1 MSEIVKTLLKDV
13 GIDFDTS
20 VVITDIHE
28 EKVEKERIATKKRAK
43 QKLRRKKLAEKTKL
57 NKSIFEEKIPQKEID
72 GSKTSKLLK
81 EVGIDF
87 APRKTVVEKIEKFE
101 EIVKEEIVKVETFA
115 EEEKVHQKTI
125 EKPEKEEVKYGYT
138 VKKEIIDTSSLND
151 IIDVFDGNYVVSRP
165 DFSNEDMVS
174 PATEKIADQ
183 QSKESLI
190 ETLPLRQEL
199 DLFKKN
205 IMEQVFRN
213 TSAAVGNLS
222 GAGGG
227 EVRLEFLDD
236 IDVSGRG
243 HKSILMYN
251 DITSKYEVADPDLDA
266 GISNEDDSGD
276 EIILNATT
284 SGGADESGSIQ
295 QENNTRMAASTN
307 TTVSSLSLSTPT
319 LTLTD
324 SESDTVTVNLSG
336 LIPNTATALAS
347 GRTIGM
353 TGDVTW
359 TSASFDGSGN
369 VTGTAAIGSG
379 VIVNA
384 DINSSAAVT
393 FSKMENLTVSRALVS
408 DGSGDVSV
416 SNVTSSEVNMLDG
429 GTSATGTTLA
439 GADRVITNDA
449 GTMVQVA
456 LTDFDTYFD
465 GSLSFPALT
474 AANTFSATQSGSIT
488 ALSDGANISVN
499 LAANN
504 HFSVT
509 LAGNRT
515 LDNPSNIVAGT
526 SGSFFLTQDGT
537 GSRTLSYGSQYDFA
551 GGTAPTLTTTAAA
564 VDRIDYIART
574 TTSLH
579 CVFTGNLS

>member
-28 EKVEKERIATKKRAK
+28 EKVEKERIAKKKRAE
-43 QKLRRKKLAEKTKL
+43 QKHRRKKLAEKTKL
-57 NKSIFEEKIPQKEID
+57 NKRIFEEKIPQKDID
-72 GSKTSKLLK
+72 ESKTSKLLK

-87 APRKTVVEKIEKFE
+87 APRKPAVEKIEKVE
-101 EIVKEEIVKVETFA
+101 EIDKIPFPEVKCHSGLAK
-115 EEEKVHQKTI
+115 EKQ
-125 EKPEKEEVKYGYT
+125 EKEEVKYGYT
-138 VKKEIIDTSSLND
+138 VKKEILDTSGLDD

-165 DFSNEDMVS
+165 DFSNEDMIS
-174 PATEKIADQ
+174 PATEKITDQ
-183 QSKESLI
+183 KSKEPLI
-190 ETLPLRQEL
+190 EISPLRQEL

-222 GAGGG
+222 GAGSG

-236 IDVSGRG
+236 IDRDTAKVNNKFLKYQSSSGKWIG
-243 HKSILMYN
+243 S
-251 DITSKYEVADPDLDA
+251 DA
-266 GISNEDDSGD
+266 
-276 EIILNATT
+276 A
-284 SGGADESGSIQ
+284 
-295 QENNTRMAASTN
+295 
-307 TTVSSLSLSTPT
+307 VPT
-319 LTLTD
+319 
-324 SESDTVTVNLSG
+324 TVTVTDNESTNEHNAIVFVADADLDGGTVELESDGDLKYNPNSGTVTATTFSGALSG
-336 LIPNTATALAS
+336 NATTATALAT
-347 GRTIGM
+347 GRTIAM

-369 VTGTAAIGSG
+369 VTATAAIGSG
-379 VIVNA
+379 VVVNA
-384 DINSSAAVT
+384 DISGSAAVA

-439 GADRVITNDA
+439 GTDRVITNDA

-474 AANTFSATQSGSIT
+474 TANTFSATQSGSIT

-515 LDNPSNIVAGT
+515 LDNPTNIVAGT
-526 SGSFFLTQDGT
+526 SGSFFITQDGT

>member
-28 EKVEKERIATKKRAK
+28 EKVEKERIATKKRAE
-43 QKLRRKKLAEKTKL
+43 QKHRRKKLAEKTKL
-57 NKSIFEEKIPQKEID
+57 KKIIFEEKIPQKDID

-87 APRKTVVEKIEKFE
+87 APRKPAVEKIEKVE
-101 EIVKEEIVKVETFA
+101 EIDKIPFPEVKCYSGLAK
-115 EEEKVHQKTI
+115 EKL
-125 EKPEKEEVKYGYT
+125 EKEEVKYGYT
-138 VKKEIIDTSSLND
+138 VKKEIIDTSGLGD

-222 GAGGG
+222 GAGSG

-236 IDVSGRG
+236 IDSSTAKVNNKFLKYQSSSGKWIG
-243 HKSILMYN
+243 S
-251 DITSKYEVADPDLDA
+251 D
-266 GISNEDDSGD
+266 
-276 EIILNATT
+276 TT
-284 SGGADESGSIQ
+284 A
-295 QENNTRMAASTN
+295 
-307 TTVSSLSLSTPT
+307 PT
-319 LTLTD
+319 
-324 SESDTVTVNLSG
+324 TVTVTDNESTNEHNAIVFVADADLDGGTVELESDGDLKYNPNSGTVTATIFAGALSG
-336 LIPNTATALAS
+336 NATTATALAT
-347 GRTIGM
+347 GRTIAM

-369 VTGTAAIGSG
+369 VTATAAIGSG
-379 VIVNA
+379 VVVNA
-384 DINSSAAVT
+384 DINSSAAVA

-408 DGSGDVSV
+408 DGSGDVSI

-465 GSLSFPALT
+465 SSLSFPALS
-474 AANTFSATQSGSIT
+474 AANTFTATQSGSIT

-515 LDNPSNIVAGT
+515 LDNPTNIVAGT
-526 SGSFFLTQDGT
+526 SGSFFITQDGT
-537 GSRTLSYGSQYDFA
+537 GSRTLSYGSYYDFA
-551 GGTAPTLTTTAAA
+551 GGTAPTLTTTASKI
-564 VDRIDYIART
+564 DRIDYIART

-579 CVFTGNLS
+579 CVHTGDLS

>member
-43 QKLRRKKLAEKTKL
+43 QKIRRKKLAEKTKL
-57 NKSIFEEKIPQKEID
+57 NKSIFEEKIPQKDID

-87 APRKTVVEKIEKFE
+87 APRKPAVEKIEKVE
-101 EIVKEEIVKVETFA
+101 EIDKIPFPEVKCHSGLAK
-115 EEEKVHQKTI
+115 EKL
-125 EKPEKEEVKYGYT
+125 EKEEVKYGYT
-138 VKKEIIDTSSLND
+138 VKKEILDTSGLGD

-183 QSKESLI
+183 KSKEPLI
-190 ETLPLRQEL
+190 EISPLRQEL

-205 IMEQVFRN
+205 IMEQVFHN

-222 GAGGG
+222 GAGSG

-251 DITSKYEVADPDLDA
+251 DVTSKYEVADPDLDA

-336 LIPNTATALAS
+336 LIPDTATALAS

-379 VIVNA
+379 VVVNA
-384 DINSSAAVT
+384 DISGSAAVA

-408 DGSGDVSV
+408 DGSGDVSI

-429 GTSATGTTLA
+429 GTAATSTTLA

-449 GTMVQVA
+449 GTMIQVA
-456 LTDFDTYFD
+456 LTDFDTYFG

>member
-1 MSEIVKTLLKDV
+1 MLVV
-13 GIDFDTS
+13 
-20 VVITDIHE
+20 VVINPFLCTM
-28 EKVEKERIATKKRAK
+28 
-43 QKLRRKKLAEKTKL
+43 
-57 NKSIFEEKIPQKEID
+57 N
-72 GSKTSKLLK
+72 
-81 EVGIDF
+81 
-87 APRKTVVEKIEKFE
+87 
-101 EIVKEEIVKVETFA
+101 
-115 EEEKVHQKTI
+115 
-125 EKPEKEEVKYGYT
+125 
-138 VKKEIIDTSSLND
+138 ND
-151 IIDVFDGNYVVSRP
+151 V
-165 DFSNEDMVS
+165 
-174 PATEKIADQ
+174 
-183 QSKESLI
+183 
-190 ETLPLRQEL
+190 
-199 DLFKKN
+199 
-205 IMEQVFRN
+205 
-213 TSAAVGNLS
+213 
-222 GAGGG
+222 
-227 EVRLEFLDD
+227 
-236 IDVSGRG
+236 
-243 HKSILMYN
+243 
-251 DITSKYEVADPDLDA
+251 TSKYEVADPDLDA

-295 QENNTRMAASTN
+295 QENNTRMATSSN

-384 DINSSAAVT
+384 DINSSAAVA

-408 DGSGDVSV
+408 DGNGDVSI

-439 GADRVITNDA
+439 GADRVISNDN

-456 LTDFDTYFD
+456 LTDFNTYFNS
-465 GSLSFPALT
+465 SLSFPSLT

-488 ALSDGANISVN
+488 ALSDGTNISVN
-499 LAANN
+499 LALNN

-526 SGSFFLTQDGT
+526 SGSFFITQDGT
-537 GSRTLSYGSQYDFA
+537 GSRTLSYGSYYDFA
-551 GGTAPTLTTTAAA
+551 GGTAPTLTTTAAKI
-564 VDRIDYIART
+564 DRIDYIART

-579 CVFTGNLS
+579 CVFTGDLS

>member
-28 EKVEKERIATKKRAK
+28 EKVEKERIATKKRAE
-43 QKLRRKKLAEKTKL
+43 QKHRRKKLAEKTKL
-57 NKSIFEEKIPQKEID
+57 NQIIFEEKIPPKDID

-81 EVGIDF
+81 DVGIDF
-87 APRKTVVEKIEKFE
+87 APRKSVVEKIEKVE
-101 EIVKEEIVKVETFA
+101 EIDKIPFPEVKCYSGLAK
-115 EEEKVHQKTI
+115 

-138 VKKEIIDTSSLND
+138 VKKEILDTSGLDD

-165 DFSNEDMVS
+165 DFSNEDMIS
-174 PATEKIADQ
+174 PATEKITDQ
-183 QSKESLI
+183 KSKEPLI
-190 ETLPLRQEL
+190 EISPLRQEL

-205 IMEQVFRN
+205 IMEQVFQN

-222 GAGGG
+222 GAGSG

-236 IDVSGRG
+236 IDVSCRG

-251 DITSKYEVADPDLDA
+251 EVTSKYEVADPDLDA

-295 QENNTRMAASTN
+295 QENNTRMAASSN
-307 TTVSSLSLSTPT
+307 TTVSTMTFSTPT
-319 LTLTD
+319 ITLTD
-324 SESDTVTVNLSG
+324 SASATVTVDISSMG
-336 LIPNTATALAS
+336 F
-347 GRTIGM
+347 
-353 TGDVTW
+353 
-359 TSASFDGSGN
+359 SA
-369 VTGTAAIGSG
+369 
-379 VIVNA
+379 
-384 DINSSAAVT
+384 
-393 FSKMENLTVSRALVS
+393 MENLTVSRALVS

-465 GSLSFPALT
+465 CSLSFPALS
-474 AANTFSATQSGSIT
+474 AANTFTATQSGSIT
-488 ALSDGANISVN
+488 ALTDASTIAVN
-499 LAANN
+499 LALNN

-515 LDNPSNIVAGT
+515 LGNPSNIVAGT
-526 SGSFFLTQDGT
+526 SGSIFITQDGT
-537 GSRTLSYGSQYDFA
+537 GSRTLSYGSYYDFA
-551 GGTAPTLTTTAAA
+551 GGTAPTLTTTAAKI
-564 VDRIDYIART
+564 DRIDYIART

-579 CVFTGNLS
+579 CVFTGDLS